1 MLPAVDLFLTPHY
14 PWHHHTQQQ
23 RAPNRGKNRFSHM
36 RDMRDVTKYYFL
48 EKESLVIQFFGQTVF
63 FSRQKGKE
71 KKEPKKNTVAGALL
85 FLPPPLQKDLKDGG
99 GGKKCFREGR
109 KKVLFGKRGRERRTL
124 ERGRNSNAP
133 PPSASLKT
141 IGKSIVGGWGGE
153 SQSIPGES
161 PLKYIEREAAE
172 WQKILSPPLRS
183 DLPIS
188 HFLPVHKALTGTKLQ
203 GLSFFPLPRSFFS
216 AHYTDHWSS
225 KSFFFFSS
233 YRLLP
238 RRGPR
243 QQQQQQQQPRNR
255 STGGSSNNTG
265 RCLPPLRP
273 PSREGGGARG

>member
-85 FLPPPLQKDLKDGG
+85 FLSLPLQKDLKRLGG
-99 GGKKCFREGR
+99 GGRSAFGRAGKKFYLGKGGGKEGHL
-109 KKVLFGKRGRERRTL
+109 KGGEIQM
-124 ERGRNSNAP
+124 P
-133 PPSASLKT
+133 PPLSASLKT
-141 IGKSIVGGWGGE
+141 IGKSIVGGWGAGE

-172 WQKILSPPLRS
+172 WQKIHPPPSSIRSPY
-183 DLPIS
+183 
-188 HFLPVHKALTGTKLQ
+188 
-203 GLSFFPLPRSFFS
+203 FPL
-216 AHYTDHWSS
+216 SS
-225 KSFFFFSS
+225 C
-233 YRLLP
+233 P
-238 RRGPR
+238 
-243 QQQQQQQQPRNR
+243 
-255 STGGSSNNTG
+255 
-265 RCLPPLRP
+265 
-273 PSREGGGARG
+273 